1 MLGINILDRNVHLL
15 IHDNHNNEHI
25 LPHHLH
31 IYLGVDYEAHLD
43 VEEALVL
50 GCSMPLPCQ
59 RARPSKLC
67 QNSMVSIPKTG
78 LFASNLLEDFS

>member
-1 MLGINILDRNVHLL
+1 VLGIHILDRNIHLL

-31 IYLGVDYEAHLD
+31 VYLGVEYEAHLD

-50 GCSMPLPCQ
+50 GVFDAHSMP
-59 RARPSKLC
+59 ARTLS
-67 QNSMVSIPKTG
+67 QIVS
-78 LFASNLLEDFS
+78 E